1 MWEEEQ
7 DKASESYQKYFDS
20 RLLLLRFAIQ
30 WNLAPR
36 EQYSNTNDRLHLESI
51 VLLQTIKTII
61 SKMWT
66 LENKHQTLGWRLCHM
81 AVFAHVLQG
90 DFKSEFGRLP
100 FVHKVITFG
109 RTWWDLW
116 RFKILRINRPL
127 TVQSIFRITGNRCRN
142 NRFLSSFKSTNYQPF
157 KILQSVCLCERARRF
172 GLKEYDWIRYLLVC

>member
-1 MWEEEQ
+1 MGGRTGQGEW
-7 DKASESYQKYFDS
+7 
-20 RLLLLRFAIQ
+20 
-30 WNLAPR
+30 
-36 EQYSNTNDRLHLESI
+36 
-51 VLLQTIKTII
+51 VI
-61 SKMWT
+61 SKVFRQSPPPPSFRDSMKSRST
-66 LENKHQTLGWRLCHM
+66 RTIFKYERSIALGIDRFIADHKTLGWRLCHM